1 LTLVIDASLAVEA
14 CIAPGGFQALADQTL
29 VAPAIMWSEVRSVLH
44 ERRWR
49 GDLTQQQAV
58 NARAVLADAP
68 IARVEYDRIQHVAW
82 ELADSFGWAKT
93 YDAEYV
99 ALAQLLG
106 CRLITVDGKLRRGA
120 AQSGFVITPADL

>member
-49 GDLTQQQAV
+49 GDLTQQQAID
-58 NARAVLADAP
+58 ARAVLIDAP
-68 IARVEYDRIQHVAW
+68 IARVEDDRIQREAW
-82 ELADSFGWAKT
+82 HIADAFGWAKT

-99 ALAQLLG
+99 GLAQILG
-106 CRLITVDGKLRRGA
+106 CRLLTIDGRLRRGA
-120 AQSGFVITPADL
+120 ARLDIVITPAEL